1 MALSDY
7 IVTDD
12 LTIVLGV
19 IGISVYLL
27 QNFYKPQP
35 IVHPILLGRQ
45 SDVGRVRHPT
55 ESPVYRNY
63 GTGLMG
69 RFPIRPDKDV
79 NVVNDMV
86 RPQFEARRTLW
97 STKITNAQLN
107 ERVDAFGAGISRM
120 LREDSNVLLLL
131 NDGIEFLIADLALA
145 KHSITSMT
153 LCSSKLLSRVLE
165 THPPTAIITDAEFIP
180 LLLEQIYDAAEHD
193 HKIIVVGKY
202 EGKHHSESAGRVE
215 VVPWAQIE
223 TDGAN
228 ITEMVPAGTKRPDDS
243 YTLAFFEAPSGRMQ
257 AVRFTHEN
265 MTSGVAAIRALFP
278 PSMALTGVDTIVSN
292 HSLSTPYGRAIAYSA
307 LYENASFVTI
317 DSTRLYDATR
327 VSDTQSPADSVQ
339 RRSGQPHNLAD
350 VLSARRHPIPYPT
363 VLFIGPDHLEDL
375 SSSILKHARESWL
388 YSFAWRH
395 KVAAFAEGFLSKD
408 SLWDRAVFDNAREAV
423 FGGMANALKVV
434 ISSGGPISRE
444 VLTPAR
450 IALSIPVI
458 NMHVNPWVSGPVFA
472 TQAFD
477 AQVLPS
483 GHEPAHVGGP
493 SVNVEA
499 KLKGVKDTY
508 LEENED
514 PVGEIV
520 VRGPTVGVSIGQ
532 EAESVAWQEISEIG
546 RAMTNGAFKVVG
558 VCTA

>member
-1 MALSDY
+1 MPLSDY

-35 IVHPILLGRQ
+35 LVHPILLGRQ

-69 RFPIRPDKDV
+69 RFPIKPDKDV

-107 ERVDAFGAGISRM
+107 ERVNALGAGISRI

-145 KHSITSMT
+145 KRSIVSMT
-153 LCSSKLLSRVLE
+153 LCSPKLLSRVLE
-165 THPPTAIITDAEFIP
+165 THPPTAIITDADFIP
-180 LLLEQIYDAAEHD
+180 LLLELIYDAREYD

-202 EGKHHSESAGRVE
+202 EGNHHPKTAKQVE
-215 VVPWAQIE
+215 IIPWAQIE

-228 ITEMVPAGTKRPDDS
+228 ITESVAAGTQRPNDP
-243 YTLAFFEAPSGRMQ
+243 YTLAFFEAPSGKMQ

-278 PSMALTGVDTIVSN
+278 PSMALSGVDTIVSN

-307 LYENASFVTI
+307 LYENASFATI
-317 DSTRLYDATR
+317 DSTRIYDTTR
-327 VSDTQSPADSVQ
+327 VGDTNGVQ
-339 RRSGQPHNLAD
+339 LRNAQPHNLAD

-375 SSSILKHARESWL
+375 SSSILKHARELWL

-395 KVAAFAEGFLSKD
+395 KLAAFAEGFLSKD
-408 SLWDRAVFDNAREAV
+408 SLWDRMVFDNAREHV
-423 FGGMANALKVV
+423 LGGMASALKVV
-434 ISSGGPISRE
+434 IISGGPISSE
-444 VLTPAR
+444 ALTPAR
-450 IALSIPVI
+450 IALSIPMI
-458 NMHVNPWVSGPVFA
+458 NMHVNPWVSGPLFA

-483 GHEPAHVGGP
+483 GQEPAHVGGP

-520 VRGPTVGVSIGQ
+520 VRGPTVGASVG
-532 EAESVAWQEISEIG
+532 EGAENVAWQEISEIG

-558 VCTA
+558 VRTA

>member
-1 MALSDY
+1 MPLSDY

-35 IVHPILLGRQ
+35 LVHPILLGRQ

-69 RFPIRPDKDV
+69 RFPIKPDKDV

-107 ERVDAFGAGISRM
+107 ERVNAFGAGISRI

-145 KHSITSMT
+145 KRSIVSMT
-153 LCSSKLLSRVLE
+153 LCSPKLLSRVLE
-165 THPPTAIITDAEFIP
+165 THPPTAIITDADFIP
-180 LLLEQIYDAAEHD
+180 LLLELIYDAREYD

-202 EGKHHSESAGRVE
+202 EGNHHPKTAKQVE
-215 VVPWAQIE
+215 IIPWAQIE

-228 ITEMVPAGTKRPDDS
+228 ITESVAAGPNDP
-243 YTLAFFEAPSGRMQ
+243 YTLAFFEAPSGKMQ

-278 PSMALTGVDTIVSN
+278 PSMALSGVDTIVSN

-307 LYENASFVTI
+307 LYENASFATI
-317 DSTRLYDATR
+317 DSTRIYDTTR
-327 VSDTQSPADSVQ
+327 VGDTNGVQ
-339 RRSGQPHNLAD
+339 LRNAQPHNLAD
-350 VLSARRHPIPYPT
+350 
-363 VLFIGPDHLEDL
+363 DL
-375 SSSILKHARESWL
+375 SSSILKHGRESWL

-395 KVAAFAEGFLSKD
+395 KLAAFAEGFLSKD
-408 SLWDRAVFDNAREAV
+408 SLWDRMVFDNAREHCL
-423 FGGMANALKVV
+423 GWHGKCIERP
-434 ISSGGPISRE
+434 ISSE
-444 VLTPAR
+444 ALTPAR
-450 IALSIPVI
+450 IALSIPMI
-458 NMHVNPWVSGPVFA
+458 NMHVNPWVSGPLFA

-483 GHEPAHVGGP
+483 GQEPAH
-493 SVNVEA
+493 A

-520 VRGPTVGVSIGQ
+520 VRCVGEG
-532 EAESVAWQEISEIG
+532 AENVAWQEISEIG

-558 VCTA
+558 VRTA

>member
-1 MALSDY
+1 MPLSDY

-35 IVHPILLGRQ
+35 LVHPILLGRQ

-69 RFPIRPDKDV
+69 RFPIKPDKDV

-107 ERVDAFGAGISRM
+107 ERVNAFGAGISRI

-145 KHSITSMT
+145 KRSIVSMT
-153 LCSSKLLSRVLE
+153 LCSPKLLSRVLE
-165 THPPTAIITDAEFIP
+165 THPPTAIITDADFIP
-180 LLLEQIYDAAEHD
+180 LLLELIYDAREYD

-202 EGKHHSESAGRVE
+202 EGNHHPKTAKQVE
-215 VVPWAQIE
+215 IIPWAQIE

-228 ITEMVPAGTKRPDDS
+228 ITESVAAGTQRPNDP
-243 YTLAFFEAPSGRMQ
+243 YTLAFFEAPSGKMQ

-278 PSMALTGVDTIVSN
+278 PSMALSGVDTIVSN

-307 LYENASFVTI
+307 LYENASFATI
-317 DSTRLYDATR
+317 DSTRIYDTTR
-327 VSDTQSPADSVQ
+327 VGDTNGVQ
-339 RRSGQPHNLAD
+339 LRNAQPHNLAD

-395 KVAAFAEGFLSKD
+395 KLAAFAEGFLSKD
-408 SLWDRAVFDNAREAV
+408 SLWDRMVFDNAREHV
-423 FGGMANALKVV
+423 LGGMASALKVV
-434 ISSGGPISRE
+434 IISGGPISSE
-444 VLTPAR
+444 ALTPAR
-450 IALSIPVI
+450 IALSIPMI
-458 NMHVNPWVSGPVFA
+458 NMHVNPWVSGPLFA

-483 GHEPAHVGGP
+483 GQEPAHVGGP

-520 VRGPTVGVSIGQ
+520 VRGPTVGASVG
-532 EAESVAWQEISEIG
+532 EGAENVAWQEISEIG

-558 VCTA
+558 VRTA

>member
-1 MALSDY
+1 MPLSDY

-35 IVHPILLGRQ
+35 LVHPILLGRQ

-69 RFPIRPDKDV
+69 RFPIKPDKDV

-107 ERVDAFGAGISRM
+107 ERVNAFGAGISRI

-145 KHSITSMT
+145 KRSIVSMT
-153 LCSSKLLSRVLE
+153 LCSPKLLSRVLE
-165 THPPTAIITDAEFIP
+165 THPPTAIITDADFIP
-180 LLLEQIYDAAEHD
+180 LLLELIYDAREYD

-202 EGKHHSESAGRVE
+202 EGNHHPKTAKQVE
-215 VVPWAQIE
+215 IIPWAQIE

-228 ITEMVPAGTKRPDDS
+228 ITESVAAGTQRPNDP
-243 YTLAFFEAPSGRMQ
+243 YTLAFFEAPSGKMQ

-278 PSMALTGVDTIVSN
+278 PSMALSGVDTIVSN

-307 LYENASFVTI
+307 LYENASFATI
-317 DSTRLYDATR
+317 DSTRIYDTTR
-327 VSDTQSPADSVQ
+327 VGDTNGVQ
-339 RRSGQPHNLAD
+339 LRNAQPHNLAD

-375 SSSILKHARESWL
+375 SSSILKHGRESWL

-395 KVAAFAEGFLSKD
+395 KLAAFAEGFLSKD
-408 SLWDRAVFDNAREAV
+408 SLWDRMVFDNAREHV
-423 FGGMANALKVV
+423 LGGMASALKVV
-434 ISSGGPISRE
+434 IISGGPISSE
-444 VLTPAR
+444 ALTPAR
-450 IALSIPVI
+450 IALSIPMI
-458 NMHVNPWVSGPVFA
+458 NMHVNPWVSGPLFA

-483 GHEPAHVGGP
+483 GQEPAHVGGP
-493 SVNVEA
+493 TVNVEA

-520 VRGPTVGVSIGQ
+520 VRGPTVGASVG
-532 EAESVAWQEISEIG
+532 EGAENVAWQEISEIG

-558 VCTA
+558 VRTA

>member
-1 MALSDY
+1 MPLSDY

-35 IVHPILLGRQ
+35 LVHPILLGRQ

-69 RFPIRPDKDV
+69 RFPIKPDKDV

-107 ERVDAFGAGISRM
+107 ERVDAFGAGISRI

-145 KHSITSMT
+145 KRSIASMT
-153 LCSSKLLSRVLE
+153 LCSPKLLSRVLE
-165 THPPTAIITDAEFIP
+165 THPPTAIITDAGFVP
-180 LLLEQIYDAAEHD
+180 LLLELIYDAQEHD

-202 EGKHHSESAGRVE
+202 EGKHHPKTAKQVE
-215 VVPWAQIE
+215 IIPWTQVE

-228 ITEMVPAGTKRPDDS
+228 ITESIAAGAQRPNDP
-243 YTLAFFEAPSGRMQ
+243 YTLAFFEAPSGKMQ

-278 PSMALTGVDTIVSN
+278 PSMALSGVDTIVSN

-307 LYENASFVTI
+307 LYENASFATI
-317 DSTRLYDATR
+317 DSTRMYDVTR
-327 VSDTQSPADSVQ
+327 VGDTNDVQ
-339 RRSGQPHNLAD
+339 LQNGQPHNLAD

-395 KVAAFAEGFLSKD
+395 KLAAFAEGFLSKD
-408 SLWDRAVFDNAREAV
+408 SLWDRMVFDNARERV
-423 FGGMANALKVV
+423 LGGMANALKVV
-434 ISSGGPISRE
+434 IISGGPISSE

-450 IALSIPVI
+450 IALSIPMI
-458 NMHVNPWVSGPVFA
+458 NMHVNPWVSGPLFA

-477 AQVLPS
+477 TQVLPS
-483 GHEPAHVGGP
+483 GQEPAHVGGP
-493 SVNVEA
+493 TVNVEA

-508 LEENED
+508 LEEDED

-520 VRGPTVGVSIGQ
+520 VRGPTVGASVG
-532 EAESVAWQEISEIG
+532 EGAENVAWQEISEIG